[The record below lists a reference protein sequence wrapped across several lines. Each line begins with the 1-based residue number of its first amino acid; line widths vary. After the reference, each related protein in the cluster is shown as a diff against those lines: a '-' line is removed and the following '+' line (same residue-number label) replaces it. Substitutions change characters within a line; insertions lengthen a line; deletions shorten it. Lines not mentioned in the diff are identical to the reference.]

1 MLSWPHRT
9 SNNIINI
16 CFRLLETCAKCSY
29 FIEENMR
36 PGVQRLAF
44 EVKFEY
50 IAHRSTNIPWAGGLR
65 LGKFPDNRRLITLLR
80 VYWCLFSH
88 SMKLRNYWL
97 LLKSA
102 VTVSLRY
109 LPRMPIAYTF
119 NSHTRQNAYN
129 RSLKRTL
136 EDLSPCYCYATKTN
150 SAKQSACKPR
160 NPILPGKERGLEFIT
175 RDPTFGEFVP
185 RLGISAT
192 FGEKFGEL
200 RYLGIF

>member
-88 SMKLRNYWL
+88 SMKLRNYCWNQQSLSRCVTCQGCL
-97 LLKSA
+97 LPIRSTATRGKTRTTAAWSEHLKICRHA
-102 VTVSLRY
+102 IVTQQRPTVQNNPHASLATPFCRE
-109 LPRMPIAYTF
+109 
-119 NSHTRQNAYN
+119 
-129 RSLKRTL
+129 RS
-136 EDLSPCYCYATKTN
+136 
-150 SAKQSACKPR
+150 
-160 NPILPGKERGLEFIT
+160 GLEFIT